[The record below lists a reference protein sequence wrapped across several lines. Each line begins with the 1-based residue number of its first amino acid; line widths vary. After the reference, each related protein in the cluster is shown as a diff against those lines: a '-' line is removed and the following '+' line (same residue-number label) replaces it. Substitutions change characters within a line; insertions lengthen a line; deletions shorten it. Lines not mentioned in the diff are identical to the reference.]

1 MGDERLKSLRNVAFS
16 SASWNRCSEHD
27 MIASMKV
34 FVVYSSPAG
43 STARIA
49 RRIAD
54 FFRKGG
60 TEEFSVSLYDL
71 GALKF
76 YNEGNKISPLLKEID
91 AAGENGLLFL
101 GSPVYVG
108 HAVPPVSNFIDLL
121 PSDIGTVFVPFVTWG
136 GVSSGVALQ
145 EMAESAF
152 SHGLR
157 VAGGISMVA
166 PHSHMWRDDNP
177 LGKAR
182 PNKNDM
188 EMLDRWLFDFVRRL
202 ATSALSPESSIEA
215 LIHPDPVVRESF
227 SRVDLASAADE
238 MPDRTIRTEGAN
250 ACTLCRSCYAVCPTS
265 AIQFAP
271 HPVFT
276 DRCIYCFN
284 CVKLCPNGSIVADLV
299 SKERFLHKTSLLRNE
314 PASPRFVF
322 LT

>member
-136 GVSSGVALQ
+136 ESLPALPC
-145 EMAESAF
+145 
-152 SHGLR
+152 R
-157 VAGGISMVA
+157 R
-166 PHSHMWRDDNP
+166 WRKVP
-177 LGKAR
+177 SRMGCGW
-182 PNKNDM
+182 P
-188 EMLDRWLFDFVRRL
+188 EEFPWLPPFAYV
-202 ATSALSPESSIEA
+202 
-215 LIHPDPVVRESF
+215 
-227 SRVDLASAADE
+227 
-238 MPDRTIRTEGAN
+238 EG
-250 ACTLCRSCYAVCPTS
+250 
-265 AIQFAP
+265 
-271 HPVFT
+271 
-276 DRCIYCFN
+276 
-284 CVKLCPNGSIVADLV
+284 
-299 SKERFLHKTSLLRNE
+299 
-314 PASPRFVF
+314 
-322 LT
+322 